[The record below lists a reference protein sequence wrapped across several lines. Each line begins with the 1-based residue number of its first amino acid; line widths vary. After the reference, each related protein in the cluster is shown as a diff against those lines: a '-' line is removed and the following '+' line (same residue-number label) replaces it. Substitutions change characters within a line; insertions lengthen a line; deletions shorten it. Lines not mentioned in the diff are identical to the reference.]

1 MVATPERRPLLAC
14 VGPLPYRYFCANMR
28 PLEPREG
35 ATSNE
40 LKSRQGSFLGLF
52 HRPDHDIDAVRAQE
66 LFGAGVW
73 PFAISII
80 LFSLII
86 DRIGYRTA
94 MYFSFICYALYGIL
108 AMMAYSTIHVPGLEG
123 ETLAQARAQAW
134 NYLYAGSVILALGNG
149 TVEAFINPIVA
160 TLFSREKTKWLN
172 ILHAGWPAG
181 LVAGGI
187 LTIALADV
195 VQSDWRVV
203 LYILAIPA
211 VVYLVILSRAQYP
224 VQERVASGTTYRE
237 MLAEF
242 GVLGAALAGFLV
254 LRQLGQVF
262 GWADVVTYGLLAV
275 AVIAYGF
282 YCRWALG
289 HPILIILCLLMMPV
303 GTTELGTDGA
313 ITGLMEAPML
323 EAGYNAAWVLVYTS
337 ALMMVLRFFA
347 GPLVRAFTPL
357 GLLAICASLA
367 IVGLYLLS
375 FASGLFF
382 VFAAATVY
390 GVAKSYFWPTM
401 IGLASEQSPKGGALT
416 INAIAG
422 IGMLTAGVIGGPL
435 IGYMQERSAQTRS
448 EARIPGVYSEIAR
461 QDSYFLGS
469 YAAVDADKVAL
480 LPSEQQAEVRAVER
494 TAKQGA
500 LAKITIFPAIMLFG
514 YLALLFYFR
523 TRGGYRPVTLA
534 EGAAASGH

>member
-1 MVATPERRPLLAC
+1 MNSKADKVLFWGCFIALIT
-14 VGPLPYRYFCANMR
+14 
-28 PLEPREG
+28 
-35 ATSNE
+35 TSTAFITRAILVNTVWPAE
-40 LKSRQGSFLGLF
+40 FGL
-52 HRPDHDIDAVRAQE
+52 DAVRSQE

-86 DRIGYRTA
+86 DRIGYRAA

-108 AMMAYSTIHVPGLEG
+108 AMLAYGAIHAPGLEG
-123 ETLAQARAQAW
+123 ESLAQARAQAW

-149 TVEAFINPIVA
+149 TVEAFINPVVA
-160 TLFSREKTKWLN
+160 TLFNREKTKWLN

-187 LTIALADV
+187 ITIALAGV

-211 VVYLVILSRAQYP
+211 IVYLVILARAQFP
-224 VQERVASGTTYRE
+224 VQERVASGTSYRE

-242 GVLGAALAGFLV
+242 GVLGALLAAFLIF
-254 LRQLGQVF
+254 RQLGQVF
-262 GWADVVTYGLLAV
+262 EWSNAVTYGIIIV
-275 AVIAYGF
+275 AVVAYGF
-282 YCRWALG
+282 YCRWSLG
-289 HPILIILCLLMMPV
+289 HPILIILCLIMMPV

-313 ITGLMEAPML
+313 ITGLMEAPMR

-357 GLLAICASLA
+357 GLLAICSTLA
-367 IVGLYLLS
+367 IIGLYLLS

-382 VFAAATVY
+382 VFAAATIY
-390 GVAKSYFWPTM
+390 GVAKTYFWPTM

-435 IGYMQERSAQTRS
+435 IGYMQERSAQTAI
-448 EARIPGVYSEIAR
+448 EAQAPGVYDQIAR
-461 QDSYFLGS
+461 QDTYFLGS
-469 YAAVDADKVAL
+469 YLAVDADKVAQ
-480 LPSEQQAEVRAVER
+480 LPPEQAENVRNVESV
-494 TAKQGA
+494 AKQGA
-500 LAKITIFPAIMLFG
+500 LAKITIFPAIMLFSFLG
-514 YLALLFYFR
+514 LLLYFR

-534 EGAAASGH
+534 QGAAASSH